1 MHIIFSK
8 MSKSYNE
15 RKTDL
20 SFYTITYIVLNRFVN
35 MNTNITS
42 LGLSIDGGYYCKIN
56 DGLYKVGYRLN
67 LEKLSRYIR
76 DCIADK
82 FGLDVSQCLITE
94 SHFFRGRFRMPDAKK
109 KNRLEGDRAF
119 EDTLIENDVVFHYKH
134 IAEMENG
141 SIKEKGIDVW
151 FALETYELAVYRDFD
166 FVVLIT
172 GDADHEMLARKIKA
186 LKKQVVLVTWNM
198 AEKDSTSPALKEEV
212 TMHIDLDE
220 IAKEDASLLGKICD
234 SIQ

>member
-1 MHIIFSK
+1 MP
-8 MSKSYNE
+8 
-15 RKTDL
+15 
-20 SFYTITYIVLNRFVN
+20 
-35 MNTNITS
+35 TNITS

-56 DGLYKVGYRLN
+56 DGLYKVGCRLN
-67 LEKLSRYIR
+67 LAKLSKYIR
-76 DCIADK
+76 ECIAGR
-82 FGLDVSQCLITE
+82 FGLDASQCLITE
-94 SHFFRGRFRMPDAKK
+94 SHFFRGRFRMSDAKK
-109 KNRLEGDRAF
+109 AKRLESDRAF

-166 FVVLIT
+166 FVILIT

-198 AEKDSTSPALKEEV
+198 EERDSTSPALKEEV

-220 IAKEDASLLGKICD
+220 IAKEDVSLLDRICD
-234 SIQ
+234 AIK